1 MTKPIEANLNIQRL
15 LKEAGYYKGEID
27 GKVGPVSKAAIRLI
41 LTRRKPEAL
50 NWSETRQKWAAG
62 QIILHYAGW
71 RHIVVDGYW
80 GNQSTGAY
88 DEWHRETYGVA
99 AEIPRIPETHKGKT
113 PAQMAT
119 PTQAQCP
126 QVYGATQA
134 VIESKLEMLILPYP
148 MRLDWNLSRTVTRAQ
163 LHRDCIPSAHDA
175 LVEVYR
181 HYGPERIRALGLDR
195 NAGTYVWRSMRGG
208 SNLSMHAF
216 GAAWDFFAQPNG
228 LNTRCP
234 QAKFCADDY
243 VPWFNIWEAKG
254 WTSLGRE
261 IGRDWMHLQRARLS

>member
-148 MRLDWNLSRTVTRAQ
+148 CLKTVG
-163 LHRDCIPSAHDA
+163 H
-175 LVEVYR
+175 
-181 HYGPERIRALGLDR
+181 
-195 NAGTYVWRSMRGG
+195 NFRS
-208 SNLSMHAF
+208 
-216 GAAWDFFAQPNG
+216 
-228 LNTRCP
+228 
-234 QAKFCADDY
+234 
-243 VPWFNIWEAKG
+243 
-254 WTSLGRE
+254 
-261 IGRDWMHLQRARLS
+261 RLSA